1 MMTDDLQNRVAVV
14 SGASRGLGR
23 AIALE
28 LASRGARVA
37 LLARDRQRLE
47 GVAREIQE
55 LGGTCEAFPCDV
67 SEVDSV
73 LSVAR
78 EIEGEFGRCDILV
91 NNAGIPAPRGIDG
104 TDFDEWDRVL
114 RVNLFAAFY
123 LTRALW
129 KLLGAG
135 DSGYVINISGGAGK
149 RGGASPGYGSSK
161 FGLEGLTAAIASSG
175 SEHDVRATALYPG
188 SMDTG
193 WRDAPIGEKPAR
205 EIMDPAE
212 VARFVGYLVTTP
224 KEFVI
229 NEAILN
235 PIAHPWG

>member
-1 MMTDDLQNRVAVV
+1 MAEDLKDKVAVV

-23 AIALE
+23 AVALE

-37 LLARDRQRLE
+37 LLARDPDRL
-47 GVAREIQE
+47 GQVAGEIEDMGASCQ
-55 LGGTCEAFPCDV
+55 TYPCDV
-67 SEVDSV
+67 AEPESV
-73 LSVAR
+73 LSAAR
-78 EIEGEFGRCDILV
+78 GIEGKWGRCDILV

-114 RVNLFAAFY
+114 RVNLFGAFY

-129 KLLGAG
+129 ELLCAG

-149 RGGASPGYGSSK
+149 RGGISPGYGASK
-161 FGLEGLTAAIASSG
+161 FGLEGLTASIAASG
-175 SEHDVRATALYPG
+175 SEQDVRATALYPG

-193 WRDAPIGEKPAR
+193 WRDAPIGEKPTR